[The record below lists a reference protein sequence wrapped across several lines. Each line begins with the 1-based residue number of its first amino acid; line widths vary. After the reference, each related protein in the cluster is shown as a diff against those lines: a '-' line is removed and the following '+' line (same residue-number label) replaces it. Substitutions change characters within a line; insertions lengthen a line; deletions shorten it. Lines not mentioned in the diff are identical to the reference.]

1 MTVFKK
7 YDKIKTMRNKL
18 NKRLEKER
26 NELIKI
32 AFENGMIAQDLA
44 TILNMSIQRVY
55 QILKKERELKEQLNN

>member
-1 MTVFKK
+1 
-7 YDKIKTMRNKL
+7 MRNKL